1 MTETIQLT
9 NRVASIADLQL
20 TKEQKQ
26 VLCLISVV
34 AWSLGI
40 NPGDWGDIVRH
51 SAAIEQRVKV
61 LIERSR

>member
-9 NRVASIADLQL
+9 NKLASIADLQL

-26 VLCLISVV
+26 VWCLISVI

-40 NPGDWGDIVRH
+40 NPGDLGAIVKH
-51 SAAIEQRVKV
+51 SAEIEQRVKV
-61 LIERSR
+61 LIER